1 MSLTHAS
8 PDELVPEVTGTGH
21 APDEPAH
28 DTVPSLSRK
37 PPIDLRR
44 VARHVSLGV
53 LVAALLGTLTASAV
67 LLYKVS
73 NLTIKVN
80 TLDAAFRSGQI
91 GQLSANVTVMQ
102 EKLKTLEKQIS
113 ALEPV
118 QEKISTLASKQLKLS
133 TRMNQLSDAG
143 LSDQQSVQ
151 QLQLQVGQL
160 SQTVQA
166 SASALESLKQQTM
179 STPKAPEPEKAT
191 PQPSQKAA
199 TSPKKAKRSVRHA
212 AMPAAPFVLTGIERR
227 GGQTFA
233 VVIPRGVDLI
243 SSMRLLSPG
252 DGFMGWTLRAL
263 EVNAALF
270 SVSGSTVRIQV
281 Q

>member
-8 PDELVPEVTGTGH
+8 PDELVPDLSGTGH
-21 APDEPAH
+21 VPDEPAP
-28 DTVPSLSRK
+28 DAVPSLPRK
-37 PPIDLRR
+37 LPVNLRR
-44 VARHVSLGV
+44 VARYVSFGV

-73 NLTIKVN
+73 NLTIRVN

-91 GQLSANVTVMQ
+91 GQLSANVTVMHG
-102 EKLKTLEKQIS
+102 KLKTLEKQIA

-118 QEKISTLASKQLKLS
+118 QEKISTLSSEQLKLS

-151 QLQLQVGQL
+151 QLQVQVGQL

-166 SASALESLKQQTM
+166 SASALESLKEQAVA
-179 STPKAPEPEKAT
+179 TPKAPEPEKAA
-191 PQPSQKAA
+191 PKPSRKAV
-199 TSPKKAKRSVRHA
+199 TSLKKAKRSVRHA
-212 AMPAAPFVLTGIERR
+212 AIPAAPFVLTGIERR

-263 EVNAALF
+263 EGNAALF
-270 SVSGSTVRIQV
+270 SVNGNAVRLQV

>member
-1 MSLTHAS
+1 MSLSHTS
-8 PDELVPEVTGTGH
+8 PDDLV
-21 APDEPAH
+21 APASDASVMTDEP
-28 DTVPSLSRK
+28 VVSPSEPDKR
-37 PPIDLRR
+37 PPDIRRLLRQGG
-44 VARHVSLGV
+44 AAF
-53 LVAALLGTLTASAV
+53 LVIVLLGTLTASAV
-67 LLYKVS
+67 LLVRVS
-73 NLTIKVN
+73 NLTIRVN

-91 GQLSANVTVMQ
+91 GQLSANVAVMQ
-102 EKLKTLEKQIS
+102 EKLKTLEKQVS
-113 ALEPV
+113 ALAPV
-118 QEKISTLASKQLKLS
+118 QDKISSLTSEQLKLS
-133 TRMNQLSDAG
+133 TRVSQLSDAG

-151 QLQLQVGQL
+151 QLQQQLGQL
-160 SQTVQA
+160 SQTVQT
-166 SASALESLKQQTM
+166 SASVIEVLKQQAVAA
-179 STPKAPEPEKAT
+179 PKAPEPEKAS

-199 TSPKKAKRSVRHA
+199 ASPKKAKRSVRHA

-263 EVNAALF
+263 EGNAALF
-270 SVSGSTVRIQV
+270 SVNGSAVRLQV